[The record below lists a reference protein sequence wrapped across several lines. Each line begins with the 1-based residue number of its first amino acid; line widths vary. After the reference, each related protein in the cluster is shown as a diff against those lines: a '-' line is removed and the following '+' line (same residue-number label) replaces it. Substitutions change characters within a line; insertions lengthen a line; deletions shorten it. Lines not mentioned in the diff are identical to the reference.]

1 MAGEDDMLVSP
12 DIVDHVRLMY
22 EISWG
27 PVLAV
32 FSEVITLLPFVFN
45 GYFITKR
52 LFLYIFVMLIVL
64 QYCHSRYSVWYIV

>member
-1 MAGEDDMLVSP
+1 MPGEDDVLVSP

-32 FSEVITLLPFVFN
+32 FSEVITLFPFVCI

-52 LFLYIFVMLIVL
+52 RFLYNVVLLIVL
-64 QYCHSRYSVWYIV
+64 QYCHNRYSIWYIV